1 MEPKLVMFERSNS
14 TRSRRGGHVKHV
26 FRLAGL
32 AAAALLA
39 FTISTIGQ
47 SQACPK
53 LHKESRETVAAVVH
67 EPAARS
73 AFVASA
79 LPSSPA
85 KELNHSNCCGR
96 GHCNGIVST
105 GCCPACAPA
114 LAASAPALTLER
126 VIYIHVLPPEVG
138 LSRSRPPPEF
148 RPPRTFA

>member
-1 MEPKLVMFERSNS
+1 M
-14 TRSRRGGHVKHV
+14 HV

-32 AAAALLA
+32 AAASLLA

-53 LHKESRETVAAVVH
+53 HHTENRETVAAAVH
-67 EPAARS
+67 ELAARS
-73 AFVASA
+73 VFVAST
-79 LPSSPA
+79 LPSSPT
-85 KELNHSNCCGR
+85 KEVNHSNCCGR
-96 GHCNGIVST
+96 GHCNGFVST

-126 VIYIHVLPPEVG
+126 VICVHVLPPEAG
-138 LSRSRPPPEF
+138 LSHSRPPPEF